1 MDRVVA
7 GILVIVGLG
16 VAWKSTELPIGIL
29 PKEGPGGGFLP
40 FWLSLGISVAA
51 LGVFVQSFF
60 GGPPAEGDEQAGGGQ
75 AAGAESSFV
84 SWEGFLDI
92 LRVAVPALIMV
103 LLISTISIYIA
114 AAGFVFYCLFYVG
127 RHGLRVSLSVAVGV
141 PIGVFFIFEKF
152 LIVPLPKGFVEPLF
166 YLEWPAWF

>member
-51 LGVFVQSFF
+51 LGVFVQSYF
-60 GGPPAEGDEQAGGGQ
+60 GASPAEGDEEAGGGQ

-92 LRVAVPALIMV
+92 LRVAIPALIMV

-127 RHGLRVSLSVAVGV
+127 RHGLRVSLAVAVGV
-141 PIGVFFIFEKF
+141 PIGVFFIFEWF
-152 LIVPLPKGFVEPLF
+152 LIIPLPKGFVEPLF

>member
-40 FWLSLGISVAA
+40 FWLSMGISVAA

-60 GGPPAEGDEQAGGGQ
+60 GGPPAEGDEEAEGG
-75 AAGAESSFV
+75 FV

-103 LLISTISIYIA
+103 LLISTISIYLA

-127 RHGLRVSLSVAVGV
+127 RHGLRVSLSVALGV

-152 LIVPLPKGFVEPLF
+152 LIVPLP
-166 YLEWPAWF
+166 

>member
-40 FWLSLGISVAA
+40 FWLSMGISVAA
-51 LGVFVQSFF
+51 LGVFIQSYF
-60 GGPPAEGDEQAGGGQ
+60 GGPPAEGDEEAP
-75 AAGAESSFV
+75 GAEEAEDGFV

-92 LRVAVPALIMV
+92 LRVAIPALIMV
-103 LLISTISIYIA
+103 LLISTISIYLA

-127 RHGLRVSLSVAVGV
+127 RHGMKVSLSVAVGV
-141 PIGVFFIFEKF
+141 PIFVFLIFEKF
-152 LIVPLPKGFVEPLF
+152 LIVPLPKGYLEPLF